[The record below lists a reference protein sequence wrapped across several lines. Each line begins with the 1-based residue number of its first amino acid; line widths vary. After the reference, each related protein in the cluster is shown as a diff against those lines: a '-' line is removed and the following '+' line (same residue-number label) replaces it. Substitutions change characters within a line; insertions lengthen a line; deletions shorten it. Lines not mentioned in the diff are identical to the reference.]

1 MQQTVHFSLI
11 YSPMAG
17 GMCCL
22 SLVPRDPGSFHLVAL
37 SSWWISSWPGSE
49 GEERED
55 TERWAESLDVGPSLL
70 SLNWGPGR
78 THPALEVVRRC
89 GPAMRPEGREKD
101 GL

>member
-22 SLVPRDPGSFHLVAL
+22 SLVPRDPGSFHLLAL

-49 GEERED
+49 GEER
-55 TERWAESLDVGPSLL
+55 TQSAGRRVWM
-70 SLNWGPGR
+70 WGHRFCP
-78 THPALEVVRRC
+78 
-89 GPAMRPEGREKD
+89 
-101 GL
+101 